1 MSPAPGSLVVVG
13 TGIGFARITLEARA
27 AIAAA
32 EDVLYLV
39 PDAVSDAALLE
50 LSPQAR
56 SLAGLY
62 EEGVSRRVAYEHMVE
77 AILTPVRAGRR
88 VCAAFYGHPGV
99 FVLPSHEAI
108 RRARA
113 EGFAAEMLPGV
124 SAEDCLVAD
133 LGVDP
138 AASGWQS
145 YEATKFLE
153 RRPAVETGAALV
165 LWQIG
170 VVGSAEPH
178 GGAAVAAARRAGRRA
193 PRPLPRRARGGR
205 VRSVELPRGRA
216 ARPAGPA
223 RSARGCGH
231 PGVDAVRPAPRAL
244 TRAAAAT
251 FPFAS

>member
-1 MSPAPGSLVVVG
+1 MSPGPGSLVVVG

-39 PDAVSDAALLE
+39 PDAVSEAALLE

-124 SAEDCLVAD
+124 SSEDCLVAD

-153 RRPAVETGAALV
+153 RRPAVEPGAALV

-170 VVGSAEPH
+170 VVGSAKHTAEPVSPGLDALVDALLALYPADH
-178 GGAAVAAARRAGRRA
+178 EVVVYEASSYPGIAPLVRPVRLERLAAAVTPASTLYVPPLA
-193 PRPLPRRARGGR
+193 P
-205 VRSVELPRGRA
+205 
-216 ARPAGPA
+216 
-223 RSARGCGH
+223 
-231 PGVDAVRPAPRAL
+231 
-244 TRAAAAT
+244 
-251 FPFAS
+251 